1 LENLKIKTTFVIV
14 LNLINCMNDSKS
26 LIVKQARSNENAQ
39 GFQNWNRQL
48 APTHEGMQSSMDDP
62 TQLKSNELQYNP
74 NLKLMAIQKMANDST
89 NNKPIIQLK
98 ALANRY
104 SQQNQPTLQ
113 LKPNN
118 SGLPDSLKSGV
129 ESLSGLSMDDVKVH
143 YNSDKPAQLNAHAY
157 AQGTDIHLASG
168 QEKHLPHEAWHVVQQ
183 KQGRVQ
189 PTTMMKA
196 KVPINDDQGLEK
208 EADVMGARALQMK
221 SFSLS
226 DYRSEYSVQRKG
238 VVQKAPKKDNKEKD
252 WKSSKEK
259 EWDVAKEKL
268 EESMYGKRKVD
279 DKESQGTSNYGWAE
293 YHPDSKEEKFDE
305 DGKKIQKFDEEFMS
319 SPWFSASVGIEKVE
333 ATKFEM
339 QQHKGIKK
347 AFHVTTLEKNAASIL
362 SKIDPFFD
370 NPASRFGGGF
380 YVASDLKTCYAEIA
394 AHEDDQYK
402 KDYKL
407 SPGQIRQK
415 QSAVHAIEYDVNG
428 GDLADCT
435 TGELAK
441 MVTYQPLAIE
451 KKVRE
456 DKRDGLV
463 FPSTK
468 GSGNNI
474 VLFQNFGILKPKST
488 EPTSAKE
495 GFDQFKK
502 EKELSEKMDKM
513 GKNGDLSK
521 IKDASRTNV
530 GTI

>member
-1 LENLKIKTTFVIV
+1 MLSAQN
-14 LNLINCMNDSKS
+14 S
-26 LIVKQARSNENAQ
+26 LVKQAKANEPQA
-39 GFQNWNRQL
+39 FQSWNNKMNTT
-48 APTHEGMQSSMDDP
+48 PEGMNTEVDKSR
-62 TQLKSNELQYNP
+62 QLKSKNFDYQPNP
-74 NLKLMAIQKMANDST
+74 KLLAIQRMAEASDQKKNT
-89 NNKPIIQLK
+89 NIQLK
-98 ALANRY
+98 
-104 SQQNQPTLQ
+104 
-113 LKPNN
+113 KNN
-118 SGLPDSLKSGV
+118 SGLPDTLKSGV

-168 QEKHLPHEAWHVVQQ
+168 QEKHLAHEAWHVVQQ

-189 PTTMMKA
+189 PTMMMKA
-196 KVPINDDQGLEK
+196 KVPINDDKGLEK
-208 EADVMGARALQMK
+208 EADIMGARALQMK
-221 SFSLS
+221 PFSLS
-226 DYRSEYSVQRKG
+226 DYRTENSIQRKG
-238 VVQKAPKKDNKEKD
+238 VVQKAGWKSSKEKPKPE
-252 WKSSKEK
+252 KSSKEK
-259 EWDVAKEKL
+259 EWDLAKEKW

-279 DKESQGTSNYGWAE
+279 DKESQGTSKYGWAE

-333 ATKFEM
+333 ATKIEM

-362 SKIDPFFD
+362 TKIDPFFD

-394 AHEDDQYK
+394 AHEVDQF
-402 KDYKL
+402 KDKDNKD
-407 SPGQIRQK
+407 PK
-415 QSAVHAIEYDVNG
+415 FQSAVHAIEYDVNG

-441 MVTYQPLAIE
+441 MVKSDPLAIE

-456 DKRDGLV
+456 DKRDGIV

-474 VLFQNFGILKPKST
+474 VLFKNFSILKPKSNT
-488 EPTSAKE
+488 PSFAKE
-495 GFDQFKK
+495 GFDKFKK
-502 EKELSEKMDKM
+502 EKLSERLDKM
-513 GKNGDLSK
+513 EKTGTLSK
-521 IKDASRTNV
+521 LKDATDTGNSDTL
-530 GTI
+530 